1 MHPAKSAHLFG
12 VLSATVAPRPVE
24 PARGEPRGFALAI
37 SDLPL
42 FSMLRTRMQWHQ
54 ERQRILAQNVA
65 NADTRN
71 YRPQDLTPLK
81 FEPSKIAMAASTG
94 PSVGLT
100 RTDANHFNA
109 GASSSGSQ
117 FQAAPG
123 GNLETRPSGNAV
135 NLEDEMIKVAAN
147 QMDFQAA
154 TTLYTKSLGL
164 LKAAIGKR

>member
-1 MHPAKSAHLFG
+1 MATGRSRRCPALVRLNQPLTIHPAKSAHLFG
-12 VLSATVAPRPVE
+12 VLSATVAPRP
-24 PARGEPRGFALAI
+24 RTRKGEPRGFALAI

-100 RTDANHFNA
+100 RTDADHFNA

-117 FQAAPG
+117 FQAAPA
-123 GNLETRPSGNAV
+123 ETWRRGR
-135 NLEDEMIKVAAN
+135 
-147 QMDFQAA
+147 AA
-154 TTLYTKSLGL
+154 TPSISKTK
-164 LKAAIGKR
+164 